1 MRENKKRGEEGKR
14 EEGGGGQNY
23 REKQLLACALEKS
36 HFLSRIQLSLEED
49 AEYLRT

>member
-1 MRENKKRGEEGKR
+1 MREDRKR
-14 EEGGGGQNY
+14 EEGGGRGNY

-36 HFLSRIQLSLEED
+36 HFLNRMQLSLEED